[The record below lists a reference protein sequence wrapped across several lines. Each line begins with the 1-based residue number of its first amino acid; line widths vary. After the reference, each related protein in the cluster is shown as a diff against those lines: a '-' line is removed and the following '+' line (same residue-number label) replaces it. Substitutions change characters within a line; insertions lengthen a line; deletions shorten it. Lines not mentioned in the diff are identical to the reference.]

1 MKDLIKRIN
10 KLGMVI
16 LVAAALLS
24 AAYEWK
30 KLPFSILVGGMLG
43 LFNLKGLAWGLRDFA
58 MYRASGKVIFLSIF
72 RFFTLAF
79 ILIVLAVLKLINLIG
94 ILIGF
99 TIVFV
104 LVLVEG
110 IRTARRSQDQTTS
123 EEPEPSDIQEN
134 QPLH

>member
-58 MYRASGKVIFLSIF
+58 MYRASGKVVFLSIF

-104 LVLVEG
+104 LVMVEG
-110 IRTARRSQDQTTS
+110 IRTARSSQDQTVS
-123 EEPEPSDIQEN
+123 EEPTSSDKQEN
-134 QPLH
+134 

>member
-1 MKDLIKRIN
+1 MTDLIKRIN
-10 KLGMVI
+10 KLSIVI
-16 LVAAALLS
+16 LVAAAALS
-24 AAYEWK
+24 AVYEWK
-30 KLPFSILVGGMLG
+30 KLPFSILVGGALG

-99 TIVFV
+99 TIVFI
-104 LVLVEG
+104 LVMVEG
-110 IRTARRSQDQTTS
+110 IRTARSSQDQTAS
-123 EEPEPSDIQEN
+123 EEPQSLSDKQGN
-134 QPLH
+134 

>member
-58 MYRASGKVIFLSIF
+58 LYRASGKVIFLSIF

-110 IRTARRSQDQTTS
+110 IRTVRKPQNQSAS

-134 QPLH
+134 QTLH

>member
-10 KLGMVI
+10 KLSIVI
-16 LVAAALLS
+16 LVAAAALS

-30 KLPFSILVGGMLG
+30 RLPLSILVGGTLG

-58 MYRASGKVIFLSIF
+58 LYRASGKVIFLSIF
-72 RFFTLAF
+72 RFFTLAC

-104 LVLVEG
+104 LIMVEG
-110 IRTARRSQDQTTS
+110 IRTARSSQDQTAA
-123 EEPEPSDIQEN
+123 EEPQTLSDKQGD
-134 QPLH
+134 